1 MSLLVDETSMVPL
14 PLVKILVLLVI
25 NVDVDIDFD
34 VDYNVDYN
42 VDYDVDYDV
51 VYDVDYNVDCDVD
64 IDQLRQRN
72 CSDKHNEAPPTSVE
86 TNSWRSVAFLLRL
99 WPLDCK

>member
-34 VDYNVDYN
+34 VDYNVDY
-42 VDYDVDYDV
+42 DVDYDV
-51 VYDVDYNVDCDVD
+51 VYDVDYNVDYGVD

-72 CSDKHNEAPPTSVE
+72 CSDKHDEAPPTSVE

>member
-14 PLVKILVLLVI
+14 PLVKILVLFVI

-34 VDYNVDYN
+34 VDYDVG
-42 VDYDVDYDV
+42 YDVDYDV
-51 VYDVDYNVDCDVD
+51 VYDVDYNVDYDVD

-86 TNSWRSVAFLLRL
+86 TNSRRPVAFLLRL
-99 WPLDCK
+99 WPLDSE

>member
-1 MSLLVDETSMVPL
+1 MSLLFDETSMVPL

-34 VDYNVDYN
+34 VDYN

-72 CSDKHNEAPPTSVE
+72 CSDKQDEAPPTSVE

-99 WPLDCK
+99 RPLDCK

>member
-14 PLVKILVLLVI
+14 PLVKILVLFVI
-25 NVDVDIDFD
+25 NVDVDIDF
-34 VDYNVDYN
+34 
-42 VDYDVDYDV
+42 DVDYDV
-51 VYDVDYNVDCDVD
+51 VYDVDYNVDYDVD

-86 TNSWRSVAFLLRL
+86 TNSRRPVAFLLRL
-99 WPLDCK
+99 WPLDCE

>member
-1 MSLLVDETSMVPL
+1 MLLFD
-14 PLVKILVLLVI
+14 I
-25 NVDVDIDFD
+25 NDIDFD
-34 VDYNVDYN
+34 VGHDVHYDVGYDVDYN
-42 VDYDVDYDV
+42 VDYDVDF
-51 VYDVDYNVDCDVD
+51 D

-99 WPLDCK
+99 WPLDRE

>member
-14 PLVKILVLLVI
+14 PLVKILVLFVI

-34 VDYNVDYN
+34 VDYDVG
-42 VDYDVDYDV
+42 YDVDYDV
-51 VYDVDYNVDCDVD
+51 VYDVDYNVDYDVD

-99 WPLDCK
+99 WPLDCE

>member
-1 MSLLVDETSMVPL
+1 MSLLFDETSMVPL

-25 NVDVDIDFD
+25 NVDVDIDF
-34 VDYNVDYN
+34 
-42 VDYDVDYDV
+42 
-51 VYDVDYNVDCDVD
+51 DVDYNVDCDVD

>member
-1 MSLLVDETSMVPL
+1 MSPLVDETSMVPL
-14 PLVKILVLLVI
+14 PLVKILVLFVI

-34 VDYNVDYN
+34 VDYDVG
-42 VDYDVDYDV
+42 YDVDYDV
-51 VYDVDYNVDCDVD
+51 VYDVDYNVDYDVD

-99 WPLDCK
+99 WPLDCE

>member
-14 PLVKILVLLVI
+14 PLVKILVLFVI

-34 VDYNVDYN
+34 VDYDVG
-42 VDYDVDYDV
+42 YDVDYDV
-51 VYDVDYNVDCDVD
+51 VYDVDYNVDYDVD

-99 WPLDCK
+99 WPLDRE